1 MDTDATDETRAE
13 GAEAGE
19 ADVLREELTKAQQ
32 ALGEARTQA
41 AEFKDRLLR
50 ARADLENYRRRAAG
64 DLERAREAGQD
75 SAVLAVLAVYDDLGR
90 ALEVA
95 HHDPSTLISNLE
107 LVRDGLTRNLGAL
120 GIKEVGAV
128 GEAFDPEVHEAVAAV
143 PTEDVGKAD
152 TVARVHRV
160 GFVKEG
166 RLIRPAQVEVYK
178 G

>member
-19 ADVLREELTKAQQ
+19 AEILREELTNAQQ
-32 ALGEARTQA
+32 ALAETKQQA
-41 AEFKDRLLR
+41 DEFKNRFLR
-50 ARADLENYRRRAAG
+50 ARADLENYRRRATG
-64 DLERAREAGQD
+64 DLERARESGQD

-95 HHDPSTLISNLE
+95 HQDPSTLLPHLE
-107 LVRDGLTRNLGAL
+107 LVKDGLTRNLEAL
-120 GIKEVGAV
+120 GIQETGAV
-128 GEAFDPEVHEAVAAV
+128 GEHFNPEVHEAVAAV
-143 PTEDVGKAD
+143 PTEDVSRAD
-152 TVARVHRV
+152 TVAQVHRV
-160 GFVKEG
+160 GFIKEG